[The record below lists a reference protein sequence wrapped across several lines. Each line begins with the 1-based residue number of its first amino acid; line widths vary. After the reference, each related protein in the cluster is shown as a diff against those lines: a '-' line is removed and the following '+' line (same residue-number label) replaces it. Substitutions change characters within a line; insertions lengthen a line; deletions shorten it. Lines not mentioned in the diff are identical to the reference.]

1 MTSSE
6 GTKGERGGQA
16 AGGGRAADA
25 AFLEWL
31 LEDMRGA
38 AFQAAR
44 LIQGRARDLGTLI
57 WESKSPADYVS
68 EVDTSAEAL
77 IRSLLEGD
85 ALGPWDVAARVVG
98 EELSPDA
105 ELTGGA
111 DVVFVVDPLDGTTN
125 FLHGYPWYAV
135 SIGALVDGVLAA
147 GVVVNAA
154 TGETFT
160 ATSGGGAF
168 RDGQPIRVSTNAD
181 PSRALVGTGFPF
193 KNLDQ
198 LELYQRQFAAVTRR
212 TAGVRRAGAAALD
225 LCDVACGRFDAFW
238 ELRLAPWDVAAG
250 ILVIREAGGV
260 VTELGGAEAR
270 VGPGPIVAGSPAMH
284 PWLLETLRA

>member
-1 MTSSE
+1 
-6 GTKGERGGQA
+6 
-16 AGGGRAADA
+16 
-25 AFLEWL
+25 
-31 LEDMRGA
+31 MRGA